1 LTDRRTTVE
10 RMGHVA
16 HIRFSNPPHN
26 HLDTALAQEI
36 ADHLEA
42 LDQADDCRCIVLS
55 SEGKVFCAGVDF
67 GEGGFDLRPF
77 YSHVMRMYR
86 TRKPIIAA
94 VQGAAVGAG
103 LGLAVLADFRI
114 SCAEAKFS
122 ANFTRLGF
130 HPGFGL
136 SITLPRLIGQQ
147 RATKLF
153 YTGRRIDGAEA
164 LQLGLID
171 ECVGRDEV
179 LATAFRLAEEIATS
193 SPRAVQTTRAT
204 LRAGLANAIEAV
216 NAIECAH
223 QMEHFAT
230 QDFKEGIRA
239 MAERRAPRFTGR

>member
-1 LTDRRTTVE
+1 LSTSRTTVE
-10 RMGHVA
+10 RIGHVA

-26 HLDTALAQEI
+26 HLDTTLAKDL

-42 LDQADDCRCIVLS
+42 LDQAEDCRCIVLS
-55 SEGKVFCAGVDF
+55 SEGSVFCAGVDF
-67 GEGGFDLRPF
+67 GQGGFDLRPF

-86 TRKPIIAA
+86 TTKPIIAA
-94 VQGAAVGAG
+94 IHGAAVGAG

-114 SCAEAKFS
+114 SCIEAKFS

-136 SITLPRLIGQQ
+136 SITLPRLIGLQ

-164 LQLGLID
+164 LQMGLID
-171 ECVGRDEV
+171 ECVDRDDV
-179 LATAFRLAEEIATS
+179 LVAAFRLAEEIATS
-193 SPRAVQTTRAT
+193 SPIAVQTTRAT
-204 LRAGLANAIEAV
+204 LRAGLADAIEAV
-216 NAIECAH
+216 NNTECAH

-239 MAERRAPRFTGR
+239 MAERRAPRFTGQ